1 MELEVIG
8 SQVKSKE
15 DFEEFLHLLLQ
26 ELREKRLAWENA
38 DLESYLGGLHGF
50 ILDMKGYYQNC
61 GEVVDLR
68 HPTWKMFADILLAA
82 RVYE

>member
-26 ELREKRLAWENA
+26 DLREKRLAWENT

-50 ILDMKGYYQNC
+50 VLDLKGYYQNC
-61 GEVVDLR
+61 GEVVDVS

>member
-8 SQVKSKE
+8 RQVKSKE

-38 DLESYLGGLHGF
+38 DLESYLGGLH
-50 ILDMKGYYQNC
+50 
-61 GEVVDLR
+61 
-68 HPTWKMFADILLAA
+68 
-82 RVYE
+82 